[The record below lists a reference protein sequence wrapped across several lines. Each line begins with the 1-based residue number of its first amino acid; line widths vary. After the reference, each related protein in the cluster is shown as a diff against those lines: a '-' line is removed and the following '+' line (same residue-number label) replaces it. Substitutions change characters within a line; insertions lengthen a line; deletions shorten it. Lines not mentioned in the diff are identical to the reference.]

1 MLGRKLSSSTSC
13 GLSGLIDGAARIDSR
28 CEGLTL
34 YGPDAEGCTVLEEE
48 R

>member
-1 MLGRKLSSSTSC
+1 MLGRKLSSRTS
-13 GLSGLIDGAARIDSR
+13 GGPAGPVDGAARIDSR

-34 YGPDAEGCTVLEEE
+34 YGPDAEGFNVLEEE